1 MKRILIAI
9 LLLVAIAALGGH
21 YYYER
26 QVEQRVDSAAR
37 MLGQMG
43 GNLDYR
49 EVVIGLSG
57 DIRVEDI
64 LLRVP
69 GMPSAVSIDWASLHT
84 GGLMGVHRLAMDARE
99 QLLPTRLGVSF
110 DGIRIPLSSVT
121 QSGNL
126 GVTDAFAAAGCGDRT
141 AFSALDIVKM
151 GYSEFVMDTRVDYR
165 LVGDGELLNLTVD
178 TLMRE
183 MNNTRVEMDF
193 SLGAP
198 SRHAPAVAMAMANA
212 QLLSVVIDYQDKG
225 YAQRVSAFCTEQT
238 GLDREAFLAQH
249 LSAWQDVWHQFGLT
263 AGPTLVDGYR
273 EFLSNP
279 DQFRV
284 QIKPSGS
291 LHADDFSGMST
302 ELMLYYLPMQ
312 LSVNQGPMKRLDLSA
327 MDEAEAQAWREA
339 RRERTVDSD
348 SEAEQSGDTGQA
360 QDDEGRIT
368 MEALRNAKDA
378 TVELRLANGRSL
390 EGVVHS
396 IGEDRLQLQRFQNG
410 GYVIQPVDYVD
421 IEEAYL
427 RKK

>member
-1 MKRILIAI
+1 MKRLLIGL
-9 LLLVAIAALGGH
+9 LLLVVVVGVAGH

-26 QVEQRVDSAAR
+26 QVKQRVDSAAR
-37 MLGQMG
+37 LLGQMG

-69 GMPSAVSIDWASLHT
+69 GMPSAVSIDRASLHT

-121 QSGNL
+121 ESGNL

-141 AFSALDIVKM
+141 GFSALDIVKM

-165 LVGDGELLNLTVD
+165 LVGDGELLSLAVD

-183 MNNTRVEMDF
+183 MNSTRVEMDF

-225 YAQRVSAFCTEQT
+225 YTQRVLEFCTEQT

-249 LSAWQDVWHQFGLT
+249 LSAWQDIWHQFGLT
-263 AGPTLVDGYR
+263 AGSNLVDGYR

-279 DQFRV
+279 DQFRL
-284 QIKPSGS
+284 QINPSGS
-291 LHADDFSGMST
+291 LHADDLSGMST

-312 LSVNQGPMKRLDLSA
+312 LSVNQGPMKRLDLSV
-327 MDEAEAQAWREA
+327 MDEAEVQAWREA
-339 RRERTVDSD
+339 RRERIVDSGN
-348 SEAEQSGDTGQA
+348 ETEPSGDTGQTL
-360 QDDEGRIT
+360 DEKGRIT
-368 MEALRNAKDA
+368 MEALRNAKEA
-378 TVELRLANGRSL
+378 TVELRLTNGRTL

-396 IGEDRLQLQRFQNG
+396 VGEDRLQLQRFQNG
-410 GYVIQPVDYVD
+410 GYVIQPVDYAD
-421 IEEAYL
+421 IVEAYL
-427 RKK
+427 LRD